1 MRLRIALS
9 LVVVALALVV
19 AVPATAGAA
28 AEPYVAIPGAKGPG
42 PAKYNRVFVH
52 QFGSPRASRVLVLVP
67 GYLGGAGDF
76 TQIARLL
83 IARVPNLQVWAVD
96 RRENALED
104 TSVFRGGT
112 PQQAYDYYFGLKAK
126 FIDGKADAPFAR
138 GWGLKVALED
148 LRRVVL
154 RARAGG
160 RRQVILGGHSLG
172 ASTTAAYA
180 SWDFNGHPGYKDI
193 KAMVLIDGGLL
204 GTFATPDLRTVK
216 RRFAALS
223 TGDPFEALF
232 PGLPPWAGGV
242 FAELAGMYAK
252 LQPNAPGAL
261 QASPLVPANLKAP
274 VPTTNAA
281 TLGYAIDFR
290 TSLKALSVVQV
301 NSGRLARSGNPR
313 PWQNTGLT
321 PIQNVASGFFQEP
334 GNFAEW
340 YFPTRLTLDVDGAN
354 ALTRNAITDYLG
366 LRPWHRTEINVPLYA
381 EQTTLT
387 HGRVLRGARRLF
399 HSSRISRATYVN
411 APNSYHLDPLLAS
424 PSKNVFLKT
433 VVPFLKSL

>member
-1 MRLRIALS
+1 MRIRTALS
-9 LVVVALALVV
+9 LVVALAVV
-19 AVPATAGAA
+19 AAVPASAGAA

-104 TSVFRGGT
+104 TSVFRTGT

-126 FIDGKADAPFAR
+126 YVDGKADAPFAR
-138 GWGLKVALED
+138 GWGLKLALDD
-148 LRRVVL
+148 LRMVVL
-154 RARAGG
+154 KARAGG

-180 SWDFNGHPGYKDI
+180 SWDFNGHPGYRDI
-193 KAMVLIDGGLL
+193 KGMVLIDGGLL
-204 GTFATPDLRTVK
+204 GTFSTPGLVTVK
-216 RRFAALS
+216 RRLAALR
-223 TGDPFEALF
+223 TGDPFVTLF
-232 PGLPPWAGGV
+232 AGLPPWAAGV

-252 LQPNAPGAL
+252 QLPGDPSTL
-261 QASPLVPANLKAP
+261 QASPVVPSNLKPA
-274 VPTTNAA
+274 VRVTNQGA
-281 TLGYAIDFR
+281 LGFAVDFR
-290 TSLKALSVVQV
+290 TSLKALSLIQV
-301 NSGRLARSGNPR
+301 DSGRLAPSGDPR
-313 PWQNTGLT
+313 PWQNRGLT
-321 PIQNVASGFFQEP
+321 PIQNIASGFFQEP
-334 GNFAEW
+334 GNFVEW
-340 YFPTRLTLDVDGAN
+340 YFPARLTLDVDGAD
-354 ALTRNAITDYLG
+354 ALSRNPITNHLG
-366 LRPWHRTEINVPLYA
+366 LRTWHRAEINVPLYA
-381 EQTTLT
+381 EQTSLT

-399 HSSRISRATYVN
+399 RSSHIPRATYVN
-411 APNSYHLDPLLAS
+411 VPNSYHLDPLLAT

-433 VVPFLKSL
+433 VVPFLKSLG